1 MQVSKKALNELR
13 ELLVSARELVGFAI
27 EAERTSVEEV
37 TLSPAMANVSIDLG
51 HLGLEALIVMT
62 DAREEWQDH
71 FTGLLFSLDLS
82 VEVALDKTQ
91 SEKQKELLEELKG
104 VVISIDQW
112 HTKYIAD

>member
-1 MQVSKKALNELR
+1 MQISKKALDELR
-13 ELLVSARELVGFAI
+13 NLLVTARELTGFAI

-37 TLSPAMANVSIDLG
+37 RLSPAMVNVSIDLG

-62 DAREEWQDH
+62 DEREEWQDH

-82 VEVALDKTQ
+82 VEVAIDKTT
-91 SEKQKELLEELKG
+91 SEKQRELLVELKG
-104 VVISIDQW
+104 VVISLDQW